1 MTISSSAFENNQMIP
16 QKYTCEGQNINP
28 PLVFS
33 EVPDN
38 AQSLVLICDDP
49 DAMVGTWTHWLIIN
63 IEPKTTQI
71 AENNIPSGS
80 VLGKTSSGGNDYHGP
95 CPPSGTHRYFFKL
108 FALDIKL
115 DLPEGSD
122 VKTVKNAINEH
133 VIQEAELIGL
143 YERGSK

>member
-1 MTISSSAFENNQMIP
+1 M
-16 QKYTCEGQNINP
+16 
-28 PLVFS
+28 
-33 EVPDN
+33 PDN